1 VAALAALGRIPGLAL
16 HGIADPSRTA
26 ERVPTFA
33 FTLAGYSPREVAAEL
48 GRRGIAV
55 WDGDYYAYELIRALG
70 LAESGGMVRVG
81 FVHYNETAEI
91 ERLAEALS
99 AMAKR
104 AIMTARAPTTKQF
117 FEAVRRGDEVVVD
130 AVIGA
135 HARLLRARNPTGLSP
150 VLVAAY
156 SGHTKLAG
164 RIAAALTQ
172 TPDGL
177 DMFDAAAIGNVNVV
191 RTLLSSER
199 ASVDDRGP
207 DGFTALH
214 LAAFFG
220 QLEVAR
226 LLLGR
231 GADPN
236 AVALNE
242 SRVTPL
248 HSAVAAKHRDT
259 ASLLLAL
266 GASPNSVQRGGWTPL
281 HAAARDGE
289 EPLVDMLLLR
299 GADATRKSDDGK
311 TAIDLAE
318 EGGHGALAKLLR
330 GSSSKR

>member
-1 VAALAALGRIPGLAL
+1 
-16 HGIADPSRTA
+16 
-26 ERVPTFA
+26 
-33 FTLAGYSPREVAAEL
+33 
-48 GRRGIAV
+48 
-55 WDGDYYAYELIRALG
+55 
-70 LAESGGMVRVG
+70 
-81 FVHYNETAEI
+81 
-91 ERLAEALS
+91 
-99 AMAKR
+99 
-104 AIMTARAPTTKQF
+104 MTGRAPTIKQF
-117 FEAVRRGDEVVVD
+117 FEAIRNGNEMAVD
-130 AVIGA
+130 AAMGA
-135 HARLLRARNPTGLSP
+135 HRQLLRARDPSGLSP

-156 SGHTKLAG
+156 SGHTRLAG
-164 RIAAALTQ
+164 RIAAALGQ

-177 DMFDAAAIGNVNVV
+177 DVFDAAVVGNVNVA
-191 RTLLSSER
+191 RALLSSDR
-199 ASVDDRGP
+199 ASVDDHGP
-207 DGFTALH
+207 NGYTALH
-214 LAAFFG
+214 LAAYFG
-220 QLEVAR
+220 QLEMAR

-289 EPLVDMLLLR
+289 EVLVDMLLLR

-318 EGGHGALAKLLR
+318 AGGHAALAKLLR
-330 GSSSKR
+330 TASKR

>member
-1 VAALAALGRIPGLAL
+1 
-16 HGIADPSRTA
+16 
-26 ERVPTFA
+26 
-33 FTLAGYSPREVAAEL
+33 
-48 GRRGIAV
+48 
-55 WDGDYYAYELIRALG
+55 
-70 LAESGGMVRVG
+70 
-81 FVHYNETAEI
+81 
-91 ERLAEALS
+91 
-99 AMAKR
+99 
-104 AIMTARAPTTKQF
+104 MTGRAPTTRQF
-117 FEAVRRGDEVVVD
+117 FEAIRKGNEIAVD
-130 AVIGA
+130 AAIGA
-135 HARLLRARNPTGLSP
+135 HPEMLRARDAAGLSP

-156 SGHTKLAG
+156 SGYTKLAG
-164 RIAAALTQ
+164 RIASALEK

-177 DMFDAAAIGNVNVV
+177 SVFDAAVIGNVKVA
-191 RTLLSSER
+191 RTLLSSDR

-207 DGFTALH
+207 DGYTALH
-214 LAAFFG
+214 LAAYFG
-220 QLEVAR
+220 QLEMAR

-289 EPLVDMLLLR
+289 EAIIDMLLLR
-299 GADATRKSDDGK
+299 GADATRKSDEGK
-311 TAIDLAE
+311 SAIDLAE
-318 EGGHGALAKLLR
+318 ENGHAVLAKLLR

>member
-1 VAALAALGRIPGLAL
+1 MTGRG
-16 HGIADPSRTA
+16 
-26 ERVPTFA
+26 
-33 FTLAGYSPREVAAEL
+33 
-48 GRRGIAV
+48 
-55 WDGDYYAYELIRALG
+55 
-70 LAESGGMVRVG
+70 
-81 FVHYNETAEI
+81 
-91 ERLAEALS
+91 
-99 AMAKR
+99 
-104 AIMTARAPTTKQF
+104 PTTSQF
-117 FEAVRRGDEVVVD
+117 FEAIRGGNEMAVD
-130 AVIGA
+130 TAIGA
-135 HARLLRARNPTGLSP
+135 NARLLRARDGAGLSP

-156 SGHTKLAG
+156 SGHSKLAA
-164 RIAAALTQ
+164 RIADATAR

-177 DMFDAAAIGNVNVV
+177 DIFGAAAVGNVKVV
-191 RTLLSSER
+191 RSLLSSDR
-199 ASVDDRGP
+199 ASVDDHGP
-207 DGFTALH
+207 DGYTALH
-214 LAAFFG
+214 FAAYFG

-236 AVALNE
+236 AVAMNE

-248 HSAVAAKHRDT
+248 HSAVAARHRDT
-259 ASLLLAL
+259 TSLLLAL

-289 EPLVDMLLLR
+289 ESMIDMLLLR